1 MMTWAKGVLKKI
13 DVFYGYKTNFRM
25 RLSNLVHYGIEVR
38 CRHGGSWCVKKIAK
52 KNCRCLI
59 RMVPYFSWFM
69 SSHPSILL
77 MSEATTK
84 LVGLGR
90 SESVVLDQ
98 KLIWL
103 RLFGTGSVN
112 SVREGRRLS
121 PSVHKDPF
129 CQDLVCSSTNDHIWI
144 AVNNH
149 WLL

>member
-1 MMTWAKGVLKKI
+1 MMTWAKGVLKNI

-38 CRHGGSWCVKKIAK
+38 CRHGEAGVSKKLQK
-52 KNCRCLI
+52 KCRCLI
-59 RMVPYFSWFM
+59 RMVSYFSWFM

-129 CQDLVCSSTNDHIWI
+129 WQDLVLSSSNDHIWI
-144 AVNNH
+144 AVKNQ
-149 WLL
+149 WSL